1 MAIGSTGDLPD
12 LTLGGSTDALESSYA
27 RPPDLMSLD
36 LLNDTDVDQLS
47 LEIEK
52 ERGEYLERS
61 RHLQQQLQHLKSEI
75 EVLKV
80 EENQTVLDAVYHE
93 QLRSGETKYSTLRRT
108 RSGTTKTRVAFFEEL

>member
-1 MAIGSTGDLPD
+1 MFILLSFSLAGNSHHMAIGSTGDLPD
-12 LTLGGSTDALESSYA
+12 LTLGGSTDALGPSYS
-27 RPPDLMSLD
+27 RPHDLTSLD

-75 EVLKV
+75 EVRYDCL
-80 EENQTVLDAVYHE
+80 L
-93 QLRSGETKYSTLRRT
+93 
-108 RSGTTKTRVAFFEEL
+108 FFCLIFSLFPPSDIYKNS

>member
-12 LTLGGSTDALESSYA
+12 LTLGGSTDALGPMYT
-27 RPPDLMSLD
+27 RPHDLTSLD

-75 EVLKV
+75 EVRKICLMYFFPSLHSLPLFLWYIKHQYIYVNSRLKKKPFP
-80 EENQTVLDAVYHE
+80 LFH
-93 QLRSGETKYSTLRRT
+93 RC
-108 RSGTTKTRVAFFEEL
+108 